1 MTRLVNKDGVVA
13 VLGEV
18 ASSLSL
24 VGAPVC
30 QENGVPMVSPSS
42 TKPEVTQV
50 GDMIF
55 RVCFIDPFQG
65 YACAKFA
72 REHEGLK
79 ATKAAI
85 LFDQTQAY
93 AVGSAGR
100 ISQSRLSSKAA
111 RLSRR
116 KRTKAATR
124 IFRRN

>member
-1 MTRLVNKDGVVA
+1 M
-13 VLGEV
+13 LGEV

-42 TKPEVTQV
+42 TNAAVTQV

-79 ATKAAI
+79 ATKAAT
-85 LFDQTQAY
+85 LFDQ
-93 AVGSAGR
+93 AGVCR
-100 ISQSRLSSKAA
+100 WTAG
-111 RLSRR
+111 
-116 KRTKAATR
+116 
-124 IFRRN
+124 